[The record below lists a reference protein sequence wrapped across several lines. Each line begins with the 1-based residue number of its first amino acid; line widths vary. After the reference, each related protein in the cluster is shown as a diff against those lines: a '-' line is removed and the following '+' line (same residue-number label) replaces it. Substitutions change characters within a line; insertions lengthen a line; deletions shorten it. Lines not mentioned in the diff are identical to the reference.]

1 MGKSRTK
8 MTEMENNME
17 NVLTNNAKLQ
27 SIINEVE
34 MKIRPIHDQIDK
46 IVENNQYRVLK
57 SFQKN
62 EVSDSHFI
70 PSTGYGYDDIGRDTL
85 EKVYADCF
93 GTEAALVR
101 PQIIS
106 GTHAISTCLFG
117 VLRPGDEL
125 LYITGNP
132 YDTLE
137 EIVGIRGSENGN
149 LKEFGIGYQTV
160 PLTQEGRPDF
170 KNIAERIHPKTKMIG
185 IQRSKGYADRP
196 SFTVNEIKEMIDFVR
211 EIKKDV
217 VIFVDNC
224 YGEFVEELEPT
235 HVGADLMAGSLIKNP
250 GGGIVKTGGYI
261 VGKRE
266 WVNKCA
272 YRLTAPG
279 LGGEAGASLYSLLE
293 MYQGFFLAPH
303 IVGQALKGAIFTAA
317 MLERIGLNTNPSWD
331 AKRTDLIQSV
341 QFNDKDRMIAFC
353 QAIQYASP
361 VNSKFTP
368 YPSYMP
374 GYEDDVIMAAGTFI
388 QGASIELSADGP
400 IRPPY
405 IAYVQGGL
413 TYEHVKIAICLA
425 VNRLIEKQLITIE

>member
-1 MGKSRTK
+1 MNS
-8 MTEMENNME
+8 EMIND
-17 NVLTNNAKLQ
+17 KRLQ
-27 SIINEVE
+27 EIIHEVE
-34 MKIRPIHDQIDK
+34 LKIKPIHEEIDSIAEK
-46 IVENNQYRVLK
+46 NQYRVLK

-85 EKVYADCF
+85 EKVYADYF

-101 PQIIS
+101 TQIIS

-125 LYITGNP
+125 LYITGKP

-137 EIVGIRGSENGN
+137 EVVGVRGSNNGN
-149 LKEFGIGYQTV
+149 LKEFGISFGTV
-160 PLTQEGRPDF
+160 SLTKEGRPDF
-170 KNIAERIHPKTKMIG
+170 DKIAESIHPNTKMIG

-196 SFTVNEIKEMIDFVR
+196 SFTVAEIKEMIDFVK
-211 EIKKDV
+211 EIKSDV
-217 VIFVDNC
+217 VVFVDNC
-224 YGEFVEELEPT
+224 YGEFVEEFEPT

-250 GGGIVKTGGYI
+250 GGGIVKMGGYI
-261 VGKRE
+261 VGKKE
-266 WVNKCA
+266 WVEKCA

-279 LGGEAGASLYSLLE
+279 LGSEAGASLYSLQE

-303 IVGQALKGAIFTAA
+303 VVSQALKGAVFTAA
-317 MLERIGLNTNPSWD
+317 LLERVGLNTNPSWN

-341 QFNDKDRMIAFC
+341 QFDDKDRMIAFC
-353 QAIQYASP
+353 QAIQFASP
-361 VNSKFTP
+361 INSQFTP

-374 GYEDDVIMAAGTFI
+374 GYEDDIIMAAGTFI

-413 TYEHVKIAICLA
+413 TYEHVKIAVIIA
-425 VNRLIEKQLITIE
+425 IERLIEKKLISLN